1 MSDEI
6 ITAEQ
11 VQDIAP
17 QGKSTAVHT
26 LASFDISTLEGMAK
40 AHNASLAADEKVDDH
55 IGDAIKMTGYYIEPR
70 EYVNEQTGECEVAP
84 HVLIFDDKGVT
95 YEGTSKGLFISLS
108 NIQNML
114 NATGAVLDEQNPL
127 PIVFA
132 EKKARMGKM
141 FIVKIDV

>member
-1 MSDEI
+1 MSNEI
-6 ITAEQ
+6 IIADQ

-17 QGKSTAVHT
+17 QGKYTAVHT

-55 IGDAIKMTGYYIEPR
+55 IGDAINMTGYYIEPR
-70 EYVNEQTGECEVAP
+70 EYVNEQTGEIEPAP
-84 HVLIFDDKGVT
+84 HVIVFDDKGIT
-95 YEGTSKGLFISLS
+95 YEGSSKGLFISLDS
-108 NIQNML
+108 IQKMCDAN
-114 NATGAVLDEQNPL
+114 GRVISEENPL